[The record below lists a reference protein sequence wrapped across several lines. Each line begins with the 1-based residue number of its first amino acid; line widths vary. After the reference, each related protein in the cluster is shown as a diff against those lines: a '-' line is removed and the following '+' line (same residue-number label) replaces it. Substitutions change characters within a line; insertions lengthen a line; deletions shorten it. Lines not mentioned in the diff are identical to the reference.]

1 MPVNIGFSY
10 SISILYVLKC
20 GVILRSAK
28 AKVKTDY
35 ERFTYER
42 YILTKKFMHSVG
54 CFIQM

>member
-42 YILTKKFMHSVG
+42 YISTKNSCIV
-54 CFIQM
+54 